1 MNLLKF
7 KPIYEERIWGGRS
20 FKTLFER
27 IIPKGVRIGESLEIC
42 DSPKKSSLVS
52 GGEFDGHTLR
62 QLIEKYP
69 SDVIGPGWNPKRFFP
84 IIVKLLDARQRLSL
98 QVHPNRASEKKY
110 GLPRKNEAWYLLD
123 CGVRSRF
130 IAGLKPGVEPN
141 DIKEAISAK
150 NVEKLLEFRDS
161 HVGDF
166 MFVREGTVH
175 SLGADN
181 IALEIQE
188 NSDSTYRLYDW
199 DRTDSDGKS
208 RALHI
213 AEAIDSVNFD
223 NPTVEP
229 LSENETPTRILCDYE
244 NFKIIRLRLK
254 AGQSTT
260 LPAREEPKI
269 ISLVSGKIDCSGIC
283 VEAVESALAPY
294 GAEIKIRAVVDSAM
308 LITENFA
315 RLG

>member
-1 MNLLKF
+1 M
-7 KPIYEERIWGGRS
+7 
-20 FKTLFER
+20 
-27 IIPKGVRIGESLEIC
+27 
-42 DSPKKSSLVS
+42 
-52 GGEFDGHTLR
+52 
-62 QLIEKYP
+62 
-69 SDVIGPGWNPKRFFP
+69 
-84 IIVKLLDARQRLSL
+84 
-98 QVHPNRASEKKY
+98 
-110 GLPRKNEAWYLLD
+110 D

-223 NPTVEP
+223 NPIVEP
-229 LSENETPTRILCDYE
+229 LSENETPTRILCDYK

-254 AGQSTT
+254 AGESAT
-260 LPAREEPKI
+260 LPALEEPKI

-283 VEAVESALAPY
+283 MEAVESALAPF
-294 GAEIKIRAVVDSAM
+294 GAEIKIRAVLDSAM